1 MLQTISWKDYFIT
14 IGLGT
19 VLYYGWWLFR
29 YYAGWKGRGR
39 KDAVEAG
46 TTGVAA
52 GVGRAAA
59 QVMQEQVAAQER
71 VAAREQAV
79 AAEVV
84 QPELGFPA
92 VVVALPVF
100 LPVVAGN
107 LRNDILRLM
116 DKVRPAEA
124 GEAELLELLRGLL
137 AVDPYPI
144 LKGTGFQEEVNALIV
159 REMERYGSIRVDPEV
174 VSGLWVSE
182 VH

>member
-1 MLQTISWKDYFIT
+1 
-14 IGLGT
+14 
-19 VLYYGWWLFR
+19 
-29 YYAGWKGRGR
+29 
-39 KDAVEAG
+39 
-46 TTGVAA
+46 
-52 GVGRAAA
+52 
-59 QVMQEQVAAQER
+59 
-71 VAAREQAV
+71 
-79 AAEVV
+79 
-84 QPELGFPA
+84 
-92 VVVALPVF
+92 

-124 GEAELLELLRGLL
+124 VEAELLELLRGLL

-144 LKGTGFQEEVNALIV
+144 LKGKGFQEEINALIV